1 MAIFP
6 GSAIPSA
13 VSDYEIDNSVRFDDG
28 SSPLLRRTPTAT
40 GDRQKM
46 TWSAWVKK
54 CYQNQSEYK
63 KLIHIGSGS
72 DELGLLWFDADE
84 FWFYYYT
91 GSYVAYLKTNAKYRD
106 PSSWYHFV
114 VSIDSTQAT
123 AADRIK
129 IYVNG
134 EQVTDFSTETYF
146 AQNTNLPNV
155 SGTAMDI
162 GAYTASGIYFD
173 GYFADFYFIDGTQL
187 PASSFGELDSDT
199 NMWKPLDSDDV
210 KDAVNF
216 GVNGFFQKYNSTELA
231 NSFVDVSEGGFK
243 PSENITAD
251 VLIVAGGGGGGWA
264 PHSSGG
270 GGGGGG
276 GFKYFSQKSL
286 TADVALSVTVG
297 AGGVGQKKGGDS
309 SFGSDTATG
318 GGAGDMTTAGGS
330 YTGVLGVAARYNTSG
345 HAGTANQGNDGGNG
359 YGSQSSQFWR
369 WGGGA
374 MQPGAMEVVMRW

>member
-13 VSDYEIDNSVRFDDG
+13 VSDYEIENSVRFDDG

-123 AADRIK
+123 ASDRIK

-134 EQVTDFSTETYF
+134 EQVTSFATETYF

-162 GAYTASGIYFD
+162 GAYTTSGIYFD

-187 PASSFGELDSDT
+187 PASTFGELDSDT
-199 NMWKPLDSDDV
+199 NQWKPLDSDDV
-210 KDAVNF
+210 KDAVTF
-216 GVNGFFQKYNSTELA
+216 GVNGFYQKYNSTELLL
-231 NSFVDVSEGGFK
+231 
-243 PSENITAD
+243 
-251 VLIVAGGGGGGWA
+251 VLRIV
-264 PHSSGG
+264 
-270 GGGGGG
+270 
-276 GFKYFSQKSL
+276 L
-286 TADVALSVTVG
+286 RE
-297 AGGVGQKKGGDS
+297 
-309 SFGSDTATG
+309 
-318 GGAGDMTTAGGS
+318 
-330 YTGVLGVAARYNTSG
+330 VLYLVRI
-345 HAGTANQGNDGGNG
+345 
-359 YGSQSSQFWR
+359 
-369 WGGGA
+369 
-374 MQPGAMEVVMRW
+374 